1 MYEQWVNTTLP
12 VYMKYYVFDVK
23 NPEDV
28 MAGTAVPAVEQMGPY
43 SYRYNNN
50 NNNNNKILMT
60 LPLRG
65 FSVTVNYN
73 KNYNHRII
81 KITMISIT
89 KIKKKLQ

>member
-1 MYEQWVNTTLP
+1 
-12 VYMKYYVFDVK
+12 
-23 NPEDV
+23 
-28 MAGTAVPAVEQMGPY
+28 
-43 SYRYNNN
+43 
-50 NNNNNKILMT
+50 MT

-89 KIKKKLQ
+89 KIKKITMIKINLKNDQNQKTQSSLESSIHRARIFPQFFFSATSAMEVFHPVDAVWFSPSMD

>member
-1 MYEQWVNTTLP
+1 
-12 VYMKYYVFDVK
+12 
-23 NPEDV
+23 
-28 MAGTAVPAVEQMGPY
+28 
-43 SYRYNNN
+43 
-50 NNNNNKILMT
+50 MT

-89 KIKKKLQ
+89 KIKKNYNDKN